1 MLVQGKENSYDSPR
15 NFQQVFYTY
24 YPVVCRQAAYL
35 LGSTEAV
42 EDIAQETF
50 LKLYY
55 SSPGEIRN
63 VGGWLGKVAAN
74 LCYSYLIREK
84 SRSLR
89 EANVLNGPL
98 QEKVVSL
105 EETFLR
111 NHEVKKVQEILA
123 QLNERDRMVLLLKFS
138 GYRYKEMAEI
148 IEVETNSVGSI
159 LARALTRFKNLYVE
173 REGGDSHVF

>member
-1 MLVQGKENSYDSPR
+1 M
-15 NFQQVFYTY
+15 
-24 YPVVCRQAAYL
+24 
-35 LGSTEAV
+35 
-42 EDIAQETF
+42 
-50 LKLYY
+50 
-55 SSPGEIRN
+55 
-63 VGGWLGKVAAN
+63 
-74 LCYSYLIREK
+74 
-84 SRSLR
+84 
-89 EANVLNGPL
+89 LNGPL